1 MGFIMKNY
9 ILVTNKSWYDTVY
22 LNLKRHIE
30 GNWTRINTK
39 EELTYNN
46 LKEINPD
53 WIFIPHWSDI
63 IPTEIYTNFKCVVF
77 HMTDLPYGRG
87 GSPLQNLIEKGHKE
101 TVISAI
107 NVESG
112 LDTGDV
118 YLKYPLSLEGTAT
131 DIFKRAADV
140 IEKMIEK
147 IIETNPIPKKQEGEV
162 IVFKRRKPEQSNI
175 ENLETINQVYD
186 FIRMLDC
193 EGYPHAYL
201 ETKYFKIEF
210 NKASYN
216 NETINANVRI
226 TKK

>member
-1 MGFIMKNY
+1 MKNY